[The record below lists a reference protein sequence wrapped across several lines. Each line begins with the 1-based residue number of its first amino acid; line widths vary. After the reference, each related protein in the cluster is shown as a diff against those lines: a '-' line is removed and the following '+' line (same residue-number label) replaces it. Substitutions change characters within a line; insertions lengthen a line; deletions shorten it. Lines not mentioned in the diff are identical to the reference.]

1 MILVLLREE
10 TDLKKSKN
18 ILLVRDVG
26 QNVLFRNSRLCRI
39 EIAV

>member
-26 QNVLFRNSRLCRI
+26 QNVLFRNSRLRRI